1 MTTDTAGRENA
12 NSHTDTLEGA
22 LEQLEHDDGY
32 HRVGVLRESASQLT
46 ELVERD
52 GKHFVRKSFRI
63 PNDLARMAELEHLFH
78 ELMRVSSPHL
88 AKTVDCYRLGDTLV
102 VLSEYVYGITLR
114 AGVQKNGTVGHK
126 RARELMCDLCDAA
139 EALHGGT
146 GETLVHRD
154 ITPDNVIITRTG
166 AVLTDLGAV
175 RRYDASK
182 KADTQMVG
190 TAGYAAP
197 EQYGFEQ
204 TTPASDVYALGMVYL
219 FMLTGEDPGAALAAS
234 LKDDTRVYPA
244 ERAIIERCTQLDP
257 SNRYRTTALLAISLK
272 SSGRNDK
279 AQLFLAKHDRVLH
292 PVLLIVG
299 SLIYWPVALI
309 GFTYPWMGV
318 EVWTLRTTI
327 QMWAFVLF
335 VLTPPYILISNP
347 GHLLQRTHFLEI
359 HPIRHI
365 VETLVLCFLLLLI
378 AAFISR

>member
-1 MTTDTAGRENA
+1 M
-12 NSHTDTLEGA
+12 
-22 LEQLEHDDGY
+22 
-32 HRVGVLRESASQLT
+32 
-46 ELVERD
+46 ERD
-52 GKHFVRKSFRI
+52 GKHFIRKSFRI
-63 PNDLARMAELEHLFH
+63 PNDPARMAELEHLFR
-78 ELMRVSSPHL
+78 ELMHVSSPHL

-114 AGVQKNGTVGHK
+114 DGVQKNGTVGHK
-126 RARELMCDLCDAA
+126 RARELMCDLCEAA

-166 AVLTDLGAV
+166 AVLTDLGAI
-175 RRYDASK
+175 RRYDANK

-219 FMLTGEDPGAALAAS
+219 FMLTGEDPAGGLAAN
-234 LKDDTRVYPA
+234 LKADRRVYPA
-244 ERAIIERCTQLDP
+244 EKAIIERCIQLDP
-257 SNRYRTTALLAISLK
+257 GNRYRNTALLAMSLK
-272 SSGRNDK
+272 SAGHNDR
-279 AQLFLAKHDRVLH
+279 AQLYMTRHDRVVH
-292 PVLLIVG
+292 PILLVVG

-318 EVWTLRTTI
+318 EVWSLRTTI

-335 VLTPPYILISNP
+335 VLTPPYILICDP
-347 GHLLQRTHFLEI
+347 GRILKRTHFLEV
-359 HPIRHI
+359 HPVRHI
-365 VETLVLCFLLLLI
+365 IGALALCFFLLLI
-378 AAFISR
+378 AMFISR